1 MNFTYENQGSNT
13 FMVYEVGADEVIDS
27 MSLGMITNNKIL
39 GLAPT
44 IFFQQDTTKYFKYNI
59 SAKVSAD
66 QFLMG
71 VVNKKR
77 LIGVFQGI
85 VNAML
90 SAEEYMIDA
99 NSICLDLQYIFTDVS
114 TCETVLV
121 CLPIVD
127 LEKPPVDLKL
137 FFKNIVFGTQFD
149 QTENCDYVAKLF
161 NHLNSASVFSLLDF
175 KELLDEIERGNVP
188 VAPQVAQ
195 PVPVQQPVSQRTS
208 AQPTVQHTT
217 PVQSTPQAPPTPV
230 QPAKPVVPAPAPVA
244 KPEIIA
250 NSKADVGFAILGQ
263 KSTAV
268 VPKEENSINGDVAT
282 DEKGMSLVYLMRNY
296 SKENAALYKA
306 QQEAK
311 KAAKASASPAKEEKK
326 KDKKEKTPKA
336 TSASSISN
344 AGFAIPG
351 QSVEAPKPVTPSPV
365 AVPTPEPVSPT
376 PQPAAYTAPQPETYA
391 APQPTSAPV
400 ASPTGMTANFGETTV
415 LSSAGIGETTVLNA
429 SPMMQEVKPYLIR
442 SKNNEKIILDKP
454 VFRIGKEKSYVDYF
468 IGDNTAISRSHANIV
483 QRDGEYFVMD
493 TNSTNHT
500 YVNGGMIQSNVE
512 TKIFHGAMI
521 RLANED
527 FEFKLY

>member
-13 FMVYEVGADEVIDS
+13 FMVYEVGAEEIIDS

-90 SAEEYMIDA
+90 SAEEYMIDT

-127 LEKPPVDLKL
+127 LGKTPVDLKA

-161 NHLNSASVFSLLDF
+161 NHLNSASVFSLTEF
-175 KELLDEIERGNVP
+175 KELLDEIERGGAPVP
-188 VAPQVAQ
+188 QQVPAPQA
-195 PVPVQQPVSQRTS
+195 VPVQS
-208 AQPTVQHTT
+208 
-217 PVQSTPQAPPTPV
+217 
-230 QPAKPVVPAPAPVA
+230 APAPVQQSA
-244 KPEIIA
+244 PQPVQKVEVVVQTTPISQAMPAQPTSVPKSVVPQTVAAAVQKPVP
-250 NSKADVGFAILGQ
+250 NVGFAIPGQ
-263 KSTAV
+263 NSDSVAEVMPENNT
-268 VPKEENSINGDVAT
+268 PETEEKK
-282 DEKGMSLVYLMRNY
+282 KGFMSLF
-296 SKENAALYKA
+296 
-306 QQEAK
+306 K
-311 KAAKASASPAKEEKK
+311 KTPKSETVPEK
-326 KDKKEKTPKA
+326 KDKKEKKEKKDKKGKDA
-336 TSASSISN
+336 NVSAIN
-344 AGFAIPG
+344 AAFAIPG
-351 QSVEAPKPVTPSPV
+351 QTEAPKPMVANPVTVSTPTP
-365 AVPTPEPVSPT
+365 APVPTPA
-376 PQPAAYTAPQPETYA
+376 PQPAP
-391 APQPTSAPV
+391 APV
-400 ASPTGMTANFGETTV
+400 SQATPMAQPVGMPANFGETTV
-415 LSSAGIGETTVLNA
+415 LSSAGIGETTVLGA
-429 SPMMQEVKPYLIR
+429 SPVMQEIKPYLVR

-454 VFRIGKEKSYVDYF
+454 VFRIGKERSYVDYF
-468 IGDNTAISRSHANIV
+468 IGDNSAISRSHANIV
-483 QRDGEYFVMD
+483 SRDGEYFVVD

-500 YVNGGMIQSNVE
+500 YVNGGMLQSNVE
-512 TKIFHGAMI
+512 TKISHGTKI